1 MQKDKMYREEEQG
14 PKMPSAPMPMKPS
27 MTKPMK
33 PALRPRPGM
42 AKPTRPGMPSI
53 RDRMYRPERDGA
65 KTMRPAVAAVS
76 RMRKMKKK

>member
-1 MQKDKMYREEEQG
+1 MKDKMYREEEQG

-33 PALRPRPGM
+33 PA
-42 AKPTRPGMPSI
+42 
-53 RDRMYRPERDGA
+53 
-65 KTMRPAVAAVS
+65 VAAVS